1 LRLSALDGRWPRR
14 ALRLLHSRTQQDL
27 INVANSINELPATAV
42 TASGEFDKL
51 PADLRGVI
59 SQLIVYPVKSC
70 AGVQVQ
76 EALLT
81 ETGLEFDRA
90 WMVVDERGDFLTQ
103 RELPRLALI
112 QPQLKYHDMV
122 LRAPGMLAL
131 HVKLDEVEAPVRV
144 RVWDDEV
151 AAYDMGK
158 VAAQWFTDFLGTTAR
173 LVRFDPDHKRVSSL
187 KWTGG
192 IEALNQFDDGFA
204 LLVISE
210 ASLIQFNEKM
220 LARGTAA
227 VSMARFRPNIV
238 LGDAVDAPDVAGLA
252 PHDEDR
258 LDLLHIGTSEGVA
271 QLKPVK
277 PCPRCPIPNI
287 DPATGTSSPEV
298 GHVLQS
304 YRQDA
309 RVNGAVTFG
318 MNAIV
323 LQGIDHLLKVGQ
335 TVKANYSFE

>member
-1 LRLSALDGRWPRR
+1 MADSVNP
-14 ALRLLHSRTQQDL
+14 
-27 INVANSINELPATAV
+27 LPETGAATSEA
-42 TASGEFDKL
+42 L
-51 PADLRGVI
+51 PADVRGVI

-70 AGVQVQ
+70 GGVPVK
-76 EALLT
+76 EAILLD
-81 ETGLEFDRA
+81 TGLEFDRA

-103 RELPRLALI
+103 RELPRMALI
-112 QPQLKYHDMV
+112 QPQLKYHEMI

-131 HVKLDEVEAPVRV
+131 HVKLDEVEQPVRV

-151 AAYDMGK
+151 AAYTMGN
-158 VAAQWFTDFLGTTAR
+158 VAAQWFTDFLGRTAR
-173 LVRFDPDHKRVSSL
+173 LVRFDPDHKRISSL

-192 IEALNQFDDGFA
+192 IEALNQLNDGFP

-210 ASLIQFNEKM
+210 ASLTQFNEKM
-220 LARGTAA
+220 IASGLAA

-238 LGDAVDAPDVAGLA
+238 LGDAADAVSLA

-258 LDLLHIGTSEGVA
+258 LDGLHIATSEGVV

-277 PCPRCPIPNI
+277 PCPRCPIPNV
-287 DPATGTSSPEV
+287 DPATASSSPEV
-298 GHVLQS
+298 GDMLQT

-323 LQGIDHLLKVGQ
+323 IDGIDCLLKVGQ
-335 TVKANYSFE
+335 PFGASYRFD